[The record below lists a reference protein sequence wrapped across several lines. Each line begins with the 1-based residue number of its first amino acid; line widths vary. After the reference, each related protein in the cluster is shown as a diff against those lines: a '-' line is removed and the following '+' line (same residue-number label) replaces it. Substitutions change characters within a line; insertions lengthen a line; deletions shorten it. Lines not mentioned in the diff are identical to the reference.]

1 MAENNI
7 ENLWAIFYENDAYS
21 ITKDKVMGRQAAGNA
36 LLKAY
41 AESDLNKVG
50 VYARNENSFK
60 DFVSNFSTLLPSGSQ
75 KNLSYIP
82 WGNPK
87 LLSDFG
93 GLYHPAP
100 DFAKFANSRFSSGH
114 NKYSVV
120 GVLRD
125 SAGHAL
131 LRHA

>member
-60 DFVSNFSTLLPSGSQ
+60 DFV
-75 KNLSYIP
+75 Y
-82 WGNPK
+82 
-87 LLSDFG
+87 
-93 GLYHPAP
+93 
-100 DFAKFANSRFSSGH
+100 
-114 NKYSVV
+114 
-120 GVLRD
+120 
-125 SAGHAL
+125 
-131 LRHA
+131 